1 MTFLSMA
8 VALGVIGVL
17 AYRLTLALRRN
28 RELER
33 RLRAAERAAQTD
45 WLTGLANR
53 AGLRSAIDEL
63 RATSDRDE
71 HVAAIALDVDGLK
84 PINDQYGH
92 PVGDEVL
99 VQIARRITG
108 VQARTT
114 CIARVGG
121 DEFVV
126 LLDSYPHAA
135 KASRYARWLAD
146 ELTASIGAIQITDHQ
161 DITITASVGVAVQPA
176 HRLDDLLAEADR
188 AMYRAKTAATHS
200 HHGTASV
207 RSQLI
212 GAPRHR
218 LSDTT
223 ETEQREFTLAT
234 TEGRTNHAQPRA
246 HRGIT
251 GTLSPPTVPTQPNRP
266 RFVS

>member
-1 MTFLSMA
+1 MSS
-8 VALGVIGVL
+8 LGVAVTLGMIGVL
-17 AYRLTLALRRN
+17 GCWLVFALRRI
-28 RELER
+28 RALER
-33 RLRAAERAAQTD
+33 RLKAAKRAARTD

-53 AGLRSAIDEL
+53 AGLRRAIDEL
-63 RATSDRDE
+63 RATAGHDE

-108 VQARTT
+108 VHARTT
-114 CIARVGG
+114 CVARVGG

-135 KASRYARWLAD
+135 KAGRYARWLAD
-146 ELTASIGAIQITDHQ
+146 ELTASIGAIQISDHRH
-161 DITITASVGVAVQPA
+161 ITITASVGVAIQSA
-176 HRLDDLLAEADR
+176 HRLDDLLADADR

-200 HHGTASV
+200 HHGTTAA
-207 RSQLI
+207 RSQFI

-218 LSDTT
+218 LSDAT
-223 ETEQREFTLAT
+223 EPRQREIMLAT
-234 TEGRTNHAQPRA
+234 TDGRTDHAQPNA
-246 HRGIT
+246 HHGIT
-251 GTLSPPTVPTQPNRP
+251 GTLSPPTVPTQPDRP

>member
-1 MTFLSMA
+1 MA

-17 AYRLTLALRRN
+17 ACWLMLALRRS
-28 RELER
+28 RALER
-33 RLRAAERAAQTD
+33 RLRVAERAARTD

-53 AGLRSAIDEL
+53 AGLRRAIDDL
-63 RATSDRDE
+63 RATSGHDE

-99 VQIARRITG
+99 AQIARRITA
-108 VQARTT
+108 VRARTT

-135 KASRYARWLAD
+135 RAGRYARWLAD
-146 ELTASIGAIQITDHQ
+146 ELAASIGEIQISDHRHL
-161 DITITASVGVAVQPA
+161 TITASVGVAIQPSD
-176 HRLDDLLAEADR
+176 RLDDLLSEADR

-200 HHGTASV
+200 HHGTTAA

-212 GAPRHR
+212 GVPRHR
-218 LSDTT
+218 LSEVT
-223 ETEQREFTLAT
+223 EPRQREFMLAT
-234 TEGRTNHAQPRA
+234 TEGRTDHAQSRA
-246 HRGIT
+246 HHGVT
-251 GTLSPPTVPTQPNRP
+251 GTLSPPTVPTQPDRP